1 MSFNLSLLFGNID
14 SDGKIDNDD
23 LDDSLRDTFENVDQ
37 SALSH
42 LLGSSL
48 SIGDDDD
55 KTENSEDTST
65 TAEAVKHD
73 SSAIDYSDFNELVDD
88 DTQNSKSKIG
98 ASSSS
103 SSSNFLNIGGKTL
116 NSVTPKF
123 HSSLYKSSIMEEDE
137 EDYDEVDNKKT
148 EIKEFVEPKKEET
161 TEPEKTENNKTIT
174 GVPVSTE
181 IKTEIPQIKA
191 EKPSIKTFYPEFEKD
206 KILKFSEL
214 FAVRKPTIV
223 KPVKKELR
231 VTVMDEF
238 YEVEPDD
245 RIILRQPLVPL
256 QLLKKELEQQNING
270 ELSENKSD
278 TSSTDSEDEE
288 DENHYSEYES
298 DESSNDAFVNEEEQP
313 IQIYTGN
320 FRPIVLDDWEK
331 SIIWSDTN
339 SESEQDLPDSKI
351 EKKTLMEDYSV
362 RNSNLEKG
370 NWVDS
375 IIWTEHDKMK
385 LPLVSNEKV
394 IDQYIPEIRPPE
406 KPKLQ
411 GYMEKKFR
419 KISFVPKKNTDK
431 FNISNDYY
439 YDSQLFKNKSGRVR
453 QQLGQAVIQ
462 HSLPALRLQH
472 PYFKTQLPLKE
483 LRSFHRPSLK
493 FEVNKPIIFS
503 RVRNGKKKKIKAK
516 DGTPMKS
523 TKDITLKDNSKYL
536 LLEYSEEY
544 PPIIQN
550 VGMASLISNYYRKV
564 DDHDT
569 FSPECDNGA
578 PYILEPVDSSPF
590 LGFGDAKSGQTIQC
604 IHNNLF
610 KAPIFQQNVRSTDY
624 LVIRHTYKN
633 EVKYYIRTLPYL
645 YVVGQTYPVAEVPG
659 PNSRKVTSV
668 IRGRLQMAAYRLM
681 RNDPLKRIRYDKL
694 RQQFPELLE
703 RDFRLRL
710 KEFAQLQKKGT
721 NDGWW
726 KLKPSSIT
734 DESSLLQ
741 LVTPEQVCL
750 HESMLVGQQRLED
763 AGYAQNEI
771 INELDDGESSLD
783 IEIQLAPWITTKNF
797 VLATQG
803 KGMLKLHG
811 PGDPTGREEGF
822 SFIRASMKE
831 MFFRANENVEELLAL
846 MEQRPKSYHKFSI
859 AEQQIVYKSEIDRI
873 WTNQLNALTSTEE
886 PTLSEDENDE
896 YEERNKNADETRKKN
911 EIKEEDERRKGFGA
925 DRSHPSSPSI
935 YYSAGSPQLN
945 SENNNYSD
953 MEDDSISNAGSA
965 VSNVNKNRILYIRR
979 TVKCSNGGT
988 EVRVETVKD
997 PRVINAYLRQ
1007 RKLID
1012 KQNEEFFQTNDEDKK
1027 QEKKRRTQDHVS
1039 KLKQKNK
1046 EKKESKPRARK
1057 ENICS
1062 RCGQVGH
1069 TKTSRACPFWNEDV
1083 GSSEKPVENP
1093 HSMKISIPLHK

>member
-1 MSFNLSLLFGNID
+1 
-14 SDGKIDNDD
+14 
-23 LDDSLRDTFENVDQ
+23 
-37 SALSH
+37 
-42 LLGSSL
+42 
-48 SIGDDDD
+48 
-55 KTENSEDTST
+55 
-65 TAEAVKHD
+65 
-73 SSAIDYSDFNELVDD
+73 
-88 DTQNSKSKIG
+88 
-98 ASSSS
+98 
-103 SSSNFLNIGGKTL
+103 
-116 NSVTPKF
+116 
-123 HSSLYKSSIMEEDE
+123 
-137 EDYDEVDNKKT
+137 
-148 EIKEFVEPKKEET
+148 
-161 TEPEKTENNKTIT
+161 
-174 GVPVSTE
+174 
-181 IKTEIPQIKA
+181 
-191 EKPSIKTFYPEFEKD
+191 
-206 KILKFSEL
+206 
-214 FAVRKPTIV
+214 
-223 KPVKKELR
+223 
-231 VTVMDEF
+231 
-238 YEVEPDD
+238 
-245 RIILRQPLVPL
+245 
-256 QLLKKELEQQNING
+256 
-270 ELSENKSD
+270 
-278 TSSTDSEDEE
+278 
-288 DENHYSEYES
+288 
-298 DESSNDAFVNEEEQP
+298 
-313 IQIYTGN
+313 
-320 FRPIVLDDWEK
+320 
-331 SIIWSDTN
+331 
-339 SESEQDLPDSKI
+339 
-351 EKKTLMEDYSV
+351 
-362 RNSNLEKG
+362 
-370 NWVDS
+370 
-375 IIWTEHDKMK
+375 
-385 LPLVSNEKV
+385 
-394 IDQYIPEIRPPE
+394 
-406 KPKLQ
+406 
-411 GYMEKKFR
+411 
-419 KISFVPKKNTDK
+419 
-431 FNISNDYY
+431 
-439 YDSQLFKNKSGRVR
+439 
-453 QQLGQAVIQ
+453 
-462 HSLPALRLQH
+462 
-472 PYFKTQLPLKE
+472 
-483 LRSFHRPSLK
+483 
-493 FEVNKPIIFS
+493 
-503 RVRNGKKKKIKAK
+503 
-516 DGTPMKS
+516 MKS

-610 KAPIFQQNVRSTDY
+610 KAPIFKQNVRQTDY
-624 LVIRHTYKN
+624 LIIRHTYKN
-633 EVKYYIRTLPYL
+633 EVKYYIRTIPYL

-681 RNDPLKRIRYDKL
+681 RNDPYKRIRYDKL
-694 RQQFPELLE
+694 RQQFPELQE

-771 INELDDGESSLD
+771 INELDDGESTLD

-925 DRSHPSSPSI
+925 DNRSHPSSPTM
-935 YYSAGSPQLN
+935 YYSAGSPQIN
-945 SENNNYSD
+945 SEHNNYSD
-953 MEDDSISNAGSA
+953 IEDDTISNAGSA
-965 VSNVNKNRILYIRR
+965 ISNVNKNRILYIRR
-979 TVKCSNGGT
+979 TVKCANGGT

-1012 KQNEEFFQTNDEDKK
+1012 KQNEESSQMATNDEDKK
-1027 QEKKRRTQDHVS
+1027 QEKKKRTQDHVS

-1046 EKKESKPRARK
+1046 EKKESKPRTRK
-1057 ENICS
+1057 ENVVCS
-1062 RCGQVGH
+1062 RCGQSGH
-1069 TKTSRACPFWNEDV
+1069 MKTNRVCPLW
-1083 GSSEKPVENP
+1083 SEEATNNVNDKASENTL
-1093 HSMKISIPLHK
+1093 SMKISIPLHNLNSAKTDNKRKKSEEQGAKAVKKKFKVQI

>member
-1 MSFNLSLLFGNID
+1 MNN
-14 SDGKIDNDD
+14 
-23 LDDSLRDTFENVDQ
+23 
-37 SALSH
+37 
-42 LLGSSL
+42 
-48 SIGDDDD
+48 
-55 KTENSEDTST
+55 
-65 TAEAVKHD
+65 
-73 SSAIDYSDFNELVDD
+73 YY
-88 DTQNSKSKIG
+88 QNSFGYTKDEKATESKE
-98 ASSSS
+98 
-103 SSSNFLNIGGKTL
+103 
-116 NSVTPKF
+116 TP
-123 HSSLYKSSIMEEDE
+123 LTIETPQPQT
-137 EDYDEVDNKKT
+137 EVK
-148 EIKEFVEPKKEET
+148 IEP
-161 TEPEKTENNKTIT
+161 
-174 GVPVSTE
+174 
-181 IKTEIPQIKA
+181 
-191 EKPSIKTFYPEFEKD
+191 PSIKTFYPEFEKN

-214 FAVRKPTIV
+214 FAIRKPTIV
-223 KPVKKELR
+223 KPVKKDLR
-231 VTVMDEF
+231 ATVVDEY

-270 ELSENKSD
+270 ELSESKSD
-278 TSSTDSEDEE
+278 SSSTDSDDEV
-288 DENHYSEYES
+288 DEGHNSDYES
-298 DESSNDAFVNEEEQP
+298 DESSNDNFVNEDEQP

-331 SIIWSDTN
+331 NIIWSDSN
-339 SESEQDLPDSKI
+339 SESEHDIATENKI
-351 EKKTLMEDYSV
+351 EKTSLMEDYSI
-362 RNSNLEKG
+362 RNSSLQKG

-375 IIWTEHDKMK
+375 VIWTERDKLK
-385 LPLVSNEKV
+385 LPLIENEKV

-419 KISFVPKKNTDK
+419 KISYVPKKNTDK

-493 FEVNKPIIFS
+493 FDVNKPITFS

-516 DGTPMKS
+516 DGTPMKT

-610 KAPIFQQNVRSTDY
+610 KAPIFKQNVRSTDY
-624 LVIRHTYKN
+624 LIIRHTYKN
-633 EVKYYIRTLPYL
+633 EVKYYIRTIPYL

-681 RNDPLKRIRYDKL
+681 RKDPLKRIRYDKL

-771 INELDDGESSLD
+771 INELDDGESTLD

-925 DRSHPSSPSI
+925 DRSHPSSPSM
-935 YYSAGSPQLN
+935 YYSAGSPPI
-945 SENNNYSD
+945 NNEHNTYSD

-965 VSNVNKNRILYIRR
+965 ISNVNKNRILYIRR
-979 TVKCSNGGT
+979 TVKCANGGT

-1012 KQNEEFFQTNDEDKK
+1012 KQNEETSQMENEEDKK
-1027 QEKKRRTQDHVS
+1027 QEKKKRTQDHVS

-1046 EKKESKPRARK
+1046 EKKESKPRRK
-1057 ENICS
+1057 ENVQCS
-1062 RCGQVGH
+1062 RCGQSGH
-1069 TKTSRACPFWNEDV
+1069 MKTNRVCPLWNEDASNAANEK
-1083 GSSEKPVENP
+1083 SSENTL
-1093 HSMKISIPLHK
+1093 SMKISIPLKLDGKRKKSEEQGTKSTKKKIKVQL